1 MNLLV
6 GFIAFVSEYLDSA
19 LGMGYGTAL
28 APILILLGYSPL
40 AVVPAILISQ
50 FFTDIVACYC
60 HHQACN
66 VDLRLSGPD
75 FKIAFLL
82 GLLSAFG
89 VVISVI
95 VALKIPKW
103 FLTFYIGCL
112 VTSMGVLILTTSGKK
127 FRFSWPKIAGIGL
140 LAAFNKGISGG
151 GYGPLLMGGQI
162 LSGVKTNNAVGI
174 TAFAEAMTCLAGF
187 LTYLILGK
195 TIDWGLTGL
204 LLISAV
210 PAVPFAALTVRQART
225 GKLKKSVAIL
235 MIILGLLTF
244 LKIG

>member
-6 GFIAFVSEYLDSA
+6 GFIAFVSEYLDSC

-40 AVVPAILISQ
+40 SVVPAILISQ
-50 FFTDIVACYC
+50 FFTDIAACFC
-60 HHQACN
+60 HHKACN
-66 VDLRLSGPD
+66 VDLRVSGPD
-75 FKIAFLL
+75 FKVALLL
-82 GLLSAFG
+82 GLLSAAG
-89 VVISVI
+89 VVVSVI

-112 VTSMGVLILTTSGKK
+112 VTSMGVLILTTSKK
-127 FRFSWPKIAGIGL
+127 VDRFSWPKIAGIGL

-174 TAFAEAMTCLAGF
+174 TAFSEAMTCLAGF
-187 LTYLILGK
+187 TTYLVLGNS
-195 TIDWGLTGL
+195 IDWRLTAL

-210 PAVPFAALTVRQART
+210 LAVPFAALTVRRART
-225 GKLKKSVAIL
+225 DKLRKYVAIL
-235 MIILGLLTF
+235 MIALGLLTF
-244 LKIG
+244 LKVG